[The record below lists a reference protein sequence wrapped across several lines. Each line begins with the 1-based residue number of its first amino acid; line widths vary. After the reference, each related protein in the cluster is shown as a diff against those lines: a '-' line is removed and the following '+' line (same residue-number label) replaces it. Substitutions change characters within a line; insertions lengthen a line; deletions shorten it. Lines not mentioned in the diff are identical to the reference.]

1 MTTLRTLVLASV
13 TLAVAC
19 GSNPGGGGGPDPV
32 DTGVL
37 PTWELTDVQPLSPMS
52 GQTYGLDAFTDH
64 VVVVTLV
71 TGF

>member
-1 MTTLRTLVLASV
+1 MTMLHSLVLAFA

-19 GSNPGGGGGPDPV
+19 GSSPGAGGPDPV

-37 PTWELTDVQPLSPMS
+37 PTWELQDVQPLSPMS